1 MKLPTYNKITLLP
14 LHTSFFPSQRQLLAM
29 ANKPATATQ
38 STVPGIRPIS
48 PIPEEVMDHSGISAA
63 APKTPAV
70 STTSP
75 PTLSPELIAAIATN
89 PAAAAAVAA
98 AAKALSPTL
107 ATAPAPTT
115 AATTSTTATTLA
127 PPPTTTTSPPTRP
140 LPSFTSQ
147 PGPSTMEPASR
158 GYRFQEEST
167 SNWADDDVDMPG
179 YSSRQGPSILQKVAQ
194 AIDAK
199 SKGLQRGL
207 EVEKHGYD
215 LLVLN
220 DKQDMGAMKAAEGN
234 AEQVTIRDCMPE
246 GEQDATTSE
255 EASQIAN
262 NAARPNMVEYVL
274 VTISKSAT
282 GKEDVSIPHPDVFIE
297 LTGAANY
304 QLIMENPNWGLVT
317 DSCEPDAVGVGF
329 LSLNYQYREGAERY
343 KQIIQGYS
351 TPELKV
357 QLYPT
362 TKHLNRCALSIYLH
376 SQHFVPT
383 ERLASVIALCN
394 QDTLRG
400 EFTILNIKSLKTN
413 KKVGAR
419 VLALDGSP
427 EFLDSLSKTRKDH
440 KFRLSNKRF
449 YISGGVRL
457 DSKSTPSAFPS
468 LTQEQSTSI
477 LQRNLDKILTN
488 AKKHQAEHER
498 KRQT

>member
-1 MKLPTYNKITLLP
+1 M
-14 LHTSFFPSQRQLLAM
+14 AM
-29 ANKPATATQ
+29 ANKPAAASQ
-38 STVPGIRPIS
+38 PAVSGIRPIS
-48 PIPEEVMDHSGISAA
+48 PIPEEGMDHSGIPTAP
-63 APKTPAV
+63 APKTPAT
-70 STTSP
+70 SATSP
-75 PTLSPELIAAIATN
+75 PTLSPELLAAIATN

-98 AAKALSPTL
+98 AAKALSPTSS
-107 ATAPAPTT
+107 TAPTLP
-115 AATTSTTATTLA
+115 TATTTTQAPTALLA
-127 PPPTTTTSPPTRP
+127 PPPTQARSPPTRP
-140 LPSFTSQ
+140 LPSFSNQ
-147 PGPSTMEPASR
+147 PGPSTVEPASR
-158 GYRFQEEST
+158 GHRFHES
-167 SNWADDDVDMPG
+167 SSWAEDDVDMP
-179 YSSRQGPSILQKVAQ
+179 SQPPRQGPSILQKVAQ

-199 SKGLQRGL
+199 SKGLQRGH

-220 DKQDMGAMKAAEGN
+220 DTQAMSDMKAAEGD

-246 GEQDATTSE
+246 EERDATTSE

-274 VTISKSAT
+274 VTISKLES
-282 GKEDVSIPHPDVFIE
+282 GKEDVSIPHPDVFVE

-329 LSLNYQYREGAERY
+329 LSLNYQYRQGAERY

-351 TPELKV
+351 TPEMKV

-362 TKHLNRCALSIYLH
+362 TKHLNRCALSIFLH

-427 EFLDSLSKTRKDH
+427 EFLESLSKTRKDH
-440 KFRLSNKRF
+440 KFRLSNK
-449 YISGGVRL
+449 
-457 DSKSTPSAFPS
+457 
-468 LTQEQSTSI
+468 
-477 LQRNLDKILTN
+477 
-488 AKKHQAEHER
+488 
-498 KRQT
+498 

>member
-1 MKLPTYNKITLLP
+1 
-14 LHTSFFPSQRQLLAM
+14 
-29 ANKPATATQ
+29 
-38 STVPGIRPIS
+38 
-48 PIPEEVMDHSGISAA
+48 MDHSGIPAVP
-63 APKTPAV
+63 APKTPTD
-70 STTSP
+70 TTTTP
-75 PTLSPELIAAIATN
+75 PTLSPELLAAIATN

-98 AAKALSPTL
+98 AAKALSPTTTTAPTS
-107 ATAPAPTT
+107 ATAT
-115 AATTSTTATTLA
+115 AATSASTTLLA
-127 PPPTTTTSPPTRP
+127 PPPPTRSPPTRP
-140 LPSFTSQ
+140 LPSFHAQ
-147 PGPSTMEPASR
+147 PGPSTVEPASR
-158 GYRFQEEST
+158 GHRFHEESS
-167 SNWADDDVDMPG
+167 SNWADDDVEMP
-179 YSSRQGPSILQKVAQ
+179 SFPSKKGPSILQKVAQ

-199 SKGLQRGL
+199 SKGMRTGQ
-207 EVEKHGYD
+207 EIEKHGYD

-220 DKQDMGAMKAAEGN
+220 DTQAMSDMKAAEGD

-246 GEQDATTSE
+246 GERDATTSE

-274 VTISKSAT
+274 VTISRNES

-304 QLIMENPNWGLVT
+304 QLILENPNWGLVT

-329 LSLNYQYREGAERY
+329 LSLNYQYRQGAERY
-343 KQIIQGYS
+343 KEIIQGYS
-351 TPELKV
+351 TPEMKV

-362 TKHLNRCALSIYLH
+362 TKHLNRCALSVFLH
-376 SQHFVPT
+376 GQHFVPT

-413 KKVGAR
+413 KKIGAR

-427 EFLDSLSKTRKDH
+427 EFLESLSKTRKDH

-477 LQRNLDKILTN
+477 LQRNLDKILLN
-488 AKKHQAEHER
+488 AKKQQAEHSR
-498 KRQT
+498 RSK

>member
-1 MKLPTYNKITLLP
+1 M
-14 LHTSFFPSQRQLLAM
+14 AM
-29 ANKPATATQ
+29 ANKPKPDTSK
-38 STVPGIRPIS
+38 STGIRALS
-48 PIPEEVMDHSGISAA
+48 PVPEATMDHSGLPAQR
-63 APKTPAV
+63 TPEDKA
-70 STTSP
+70 TTP
-75 PTLSPELIAAIATN
+75 VTLSPELLTAIASN
-89 PAAAAAVAA
+89 PATAAAVAA
-98 AAKALSPTL
+98 AAAVLSPT
-107 ATAPAPTT
+107 ATTAPT
-115 AATTSTTATTLA
+115 AAGPS
-127 PPPTTTTSPPTRP
+127 PPTTTTATASAYLAPPPHSNPPPPATASAYLAPPHSIPPPPTRP
-140 LPSFTSQ
+140 TPTFSGSAS
-147 PGPSTMEPASR
+147 STVEPASR
-158 GYRFQEEST
+158 GYRFQEET
-167 SNWADDDVDMPG
+167 SNWADEDVEMPS
-179 YSSRQGPSILQKVAQ
+179 YSARSEPSILQKVAQ

-199 SKGLQRGL
+199 SKAMLPGQ

-215 LLVLN
+215 LLVLH
-220 DKQDMGAMKAAEGN
+220 DKQDMAAMQVAQEA

-246 GEQDATTSE
+246 SERDATTSE

-274 VTISKSAT
+274 VTISKNEA
-282 GKEDVSIPHPDVFIE
+282 GKEDVSIPHPDVFVE

-304 QLIMENPNWGLVT
+304 QLILENPNWGLVT

-329 LSLNYQYREGAERY
+329 ISLNYQYREGAERY
-343 KQIIQGYS
+343 KRIIQSYS
-351 TPELKV
+351 TAEMKV

-376 SQHFVPT
+376 GQHYVPT

-457 DSKSTPSAFPS
+457 DSKSNQSAFPS
-468 LTQEQSTSI
+468 LTPEQSTSI
-477 LQRNLDKILTN
+477 LSRNLDKILQN
-488 AKKHQAEHER
+488 AKKQQSDHAN
-498 KRQT
+498 KRRPVPE